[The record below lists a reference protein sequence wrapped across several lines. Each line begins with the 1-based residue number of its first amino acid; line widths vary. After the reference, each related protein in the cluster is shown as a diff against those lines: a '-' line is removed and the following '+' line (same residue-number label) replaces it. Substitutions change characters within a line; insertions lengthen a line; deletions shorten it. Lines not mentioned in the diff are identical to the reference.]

1 VCRARAVAVAPSAA
15 PALPKTTATM
25 ASPTDKTTPLK
36 LGSHDDLPSG
46 GSGGSPSHAVAVAA
60 GSHARRRRALAA
72 GKVAGLVALGAG
84 IALAVALPLLLP
96 AARRGG
102 AAANSGPD
110 TLASSSSPPPSGNA
124 RRQVYLQAEPLE
136 WNYNPH
142 EKGSDYDGCHGV
154 ALVGDGLLSATGGP
168 LGPTA
173 TKAVWRQYED
183 ASFEKRLEQ
192 DAHLGVLGPTLHAE
206 VGDALVVTVR
216 NSLPFPVNFEAGG
229 LELVSSSASNKNNNN
244 NDDLASAPPAGPP
257 PVLNPNSTATLT
269 WRVPENAGPARDP
282 PDQEGSEGG
291 AAAPTRPWFYRSTHD
306 QVAQTQAGLY
316 GVIAVAKRGGLDT
329 TTGRPRGVDREFV
342 LVMQAFKDE
351 MSPLFAAD
359 AAKAARRLLT
369 PAAPVATGKNAS
381 SSALRPRLT
390 KADAKLLAAIDDAEA
405 SGDDGA
411 LAEAAKAVLVSR
423 GGEAGGELD
432 GGEDGLLVASTKHA
446 INGYLYCTLP
456 RLDIVEG
463 ERVRWYVGAFG
474 SEEALHTAHWHGE
487 VLQGAESGRRSDQI
501 VVQSAEAKAL
511 DMAPADNVG
520 TWLLHCHLDDHMMH
534 GMLAMFRV
542 QPRERG
548 GEQEQGDDA
557 ALDADAEAA
566 RDGQANGG
574 RKLLLTARP
583 PNSHRRA
590 LRAGDAAPDGGTVR
604 EHFIAAETV
613 EWDYAPF
620 GGEMCTGELEP
631 FGEGASVF
639 LGAGPDRLGRKY
651 LKAQYVAYTDGTF
664 TQRARVGPEWEHLGM
679 VGPVLRAEVGDMLKV
694 TFLNRVGL
702 PTGGG
707 NNGSSSPSSLLP
719 RRGAKTPT
727 ISMHPHG
734 VLYTKSSEGALYEDG
749 TKAADRQDDAVPP
762 GKQVVYEWRVPE
774 RSGPGPG
781 DPSSVFW
788 IYHSHTEEATDHHA
802 GLFGGIIV
810 TRKGLANED
819 LTPKDVDR

>member
-1 VCRARAVAVAPSAA
+1 MMADPNN
-15 PALPKTTATM
+15 TA
-25 ASPTDKTTPLK
+25 PLK

-46 GSGGSPSHAVAVAA
+46 GGSGGSPTHTAA
-60 GSHARRRRALAA
+60 AASHARRRRALAA

-96 AARRGG
+96 AAQRGNSAG
-102 AAANSGPD
+102 NNANAN
-110 TLASSSSPPPSGNA
+110 TLSSSTASSGT
-124 RRQVYLQAEPLE
+124 RREVFLRAEPLE

-142 EKGSDYDGCHGV
+142 EKGSDWDGCHGV
-154 ALVGDGLLSATGGP
+154 VLEGDGLLSATGGP
-168 LGPTA
+168 LGPSS

-183 ASFEKRLEQ
+183 GSFEKRVGQ
-192 DAHLGVLGPTLHAE
+192 HAHLGVLGPTLHAE

-229 LELVSSSASNKNNNN
+229 LELVSSSSAAGGA
-244 NDDLASAPPAGPP
+244 ASANNIAAAAPAGSP

-269 WRVPENAGPARDP
+269 WRVPENAGPTGEP
-282 PDQEGSEGG
+282 PAGEDDAATT
-291 AAAPTRPWFYRSTHD
+291 AAAPTRPWYYRSTHD

-316 GVIAVAKRGGLDT
+316 GVIAVAKRGGLDA
-329 TTGRPRGVDREFV
+329 TTGLPRGVDREFV
-342 LVMQAFKDE
+342 LVMQAFKEE

-359 AAKAARRLLT
+359 AAAAARRLLT
-369 PAAPVATGKNAS
+369 PPAPAAGKKNS
-381 SSALRPRLT
+381 PPPRLT

-405 SGDDGA
+405 AGDDGA
-411 LAEAAKAVLVSR
+411 LAEAAKAALVAR
-423 GGEAGGELD
+423 GGESGAELD

-446 INGYLYCTLP
+446 INGYLYCTIP
-456 RLDIVEG
+456 GLDMREG

-487 VLQGAESGRRSDQI
+487 VLQGAETGRRSDQV

-534 GMLAMFRV
+534 GMLALFRV
-542 QPRERG
+542 GPKSEE
-548 GEQEQGDDA
+548 EQQA
-557 ALDADAEAA
+557 ADAEEADAA
-566 RDGQANGG
+566 ANNG
-574 RKLLLTARP
+574 RKLLLRTTPRHT
-583 PNSHRRA
+583 NNHRRA
-590 LRAGDAAPDGGTVR
+590 LRAGDAAPDGGVVR
-604 EHFIAAETV
+604 EHFIAAETL

-620 GGEMCTGELEP
+620 GGEMCTGQLQP

-639 LGAGPDRLGRKY
+639 LSPAPDRLGRKY
-651 LKAQYVAYTDGTF
+651 LKARYVAYTDDTF
-664 TQRARVGPEWEHLGM
+664 TKRARIGPEWEHLGL
-679 VGPVLRAEVGDMLKV
+679 VGPVLRAEVGDLLRV

-702 PTGGG
+702 PEGGG
-707 NNGSSSPSSLLP
+707 NSTTLRPTP
-719 RRGAKTPT
+719 GAKKPRV
-727 ISMHPHG
+727 SMHPHG
-734 VLYTKSSEGALYEDG
+734 VLYDKASEGALYEDG
-749 TKAADRQDDAVPP
+749 TNGADRKDDAVPP
-762 GKQVVYEWRVPE
+762 GGRVTYEWRVPE

-810 TRKGLANED
+810 TRKGLANDD